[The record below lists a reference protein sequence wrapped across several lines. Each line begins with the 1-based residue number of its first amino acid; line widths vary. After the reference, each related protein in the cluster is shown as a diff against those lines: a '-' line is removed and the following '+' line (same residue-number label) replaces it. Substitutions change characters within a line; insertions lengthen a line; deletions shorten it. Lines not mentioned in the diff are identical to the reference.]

1 MTAPRSDQFG
11 APGWDRDV
19 TRCGTLTTAPDTCKL
34 NSDLWYL
41 LALVRGPGGSMRTL
55 CLAVLATTALGA
67 TLASAGSAETV
78 SELERQ
84 ARALRSENAA
94 LAADSRSAQAGLAAI
109 EARLAQTRAELAS
122 FRARA
127 AVVHSRRRAVNA
139 ELRVARASLRS
150 VRIALARRLQA
161 LYERGEPDALAII
174 LGAGSLEGALDAV
187 ETMDLAARQDEDLL
201 AQAQRA
207 TRRLARLNRAL
218 AGRERELEQLATARA
233 AAAESLAAARAE
245 RLRTIAAMQSASTS
259 NSNRIAGLEKQAR
272 TLSSTSAPAPTVV
285 SGAPRISD
293 GPASGGV
300 HQLTVVA
307 TGYALSGTTASGRP
321 VGWGAVAV
329 DPSVIPLGS
338 RLSVP
343 GYGLGVASDTG
354 GAIQGSR
361 IDLWFPS
368 VAEAHGWGS
377 RVLTITVYS
386 P

>member
-1 MTAPRSDQFG
+1 
-11 APGWDRDV
+11 
-19 TRCGTLTTAPDTCKL
+19 
-34 NSDLWYL
+34 
-41 LALVRGPGGSMRTL
+41 MRRL

-67 TLASAGSAETV
+67 TLASAGPAETV

-94 LAADSRSAQAGLAAI
+94 LAAGSRSAQAGLAAI

-127 AVVHSRRRAVNA
+127 GVVRSRRRAVNA
-139 ELRVARASLRS
+139 ELRVARSSLRS
-150 VRIALARRLQA
+150 VRVALARRLQA

-174 LGAGSLEGALDAV
+174 LGAGSLQGALDAV
-187 ETMDLAARQDEDLL
+187 ETMDLAARQDEKLL
-201 AQAQRA
+201 VHAQRA

-218 AGRERELEQLATARA
+218 AGRQRELAQLAAARA

-245 RLRTIAAMQSASTS
+245 RLRAIAAMQSASTS
-259 NSNRIAGLEKQAR
+259 NSNRIDSLEQQAR
-272 TLSSTSAPAPTVV
+272 TLSSTSAPAPAVV
-285 SGAPRISD
+285 PGAPRISA
-293 GPASGGV
+293 GPASSGV

-307 TGYALSGTTASGRP
+307 TGYALTGTTSSGRP

-377 RVLTITVYS
+377 RVITITVYS